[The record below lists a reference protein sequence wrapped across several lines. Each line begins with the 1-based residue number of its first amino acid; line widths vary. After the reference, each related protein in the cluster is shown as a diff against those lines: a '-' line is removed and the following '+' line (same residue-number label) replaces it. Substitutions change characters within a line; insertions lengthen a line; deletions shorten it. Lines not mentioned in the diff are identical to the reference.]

1 MLSAYATK
9 LAEAFSAK
17 VSKEMYARS
26 LFDEIVNRDYEGEI
40 TSVGSILNIL
50 SFSKLVEKDYTG
62 ANLSVDDLNESNGQL
77 VIDKQKSF
85 YFKVKTI
92 DKFKSYIKDPKSTIN
107 EQAFNERRKNIDL
120 YVLGKYASVAAG
132 QRVGTD
138 YTTGTVT
145 VTTSTGAVAGS
156 GTTFT
161 AAMVGRGFKAVGH
174 TKWYRVSAFTSTTA
188 ITIINDSDDEVA
200 SYDGGAISGGTA
212 YVIEANTP
220 VQLTSSTILA
230 KILKLKQLFDDNEV
244 PLEDR
249 VLVLPPIA
257 EVLIPQATNIT
268 LQVQGAY
275 DELVKKGFI
284 NMVGGFAIYS
294 SARLTGDNT
303 NGYHALAIQKN
314 WQTFADKVLE
324 SEIEETLIGNFGAA
338 YKDLYVYGSHVK
350 DNRRKFACE
359 LFCYV

>member
-1 MLSAYATK
+1 MPSAYATK

-17 VSKEMYARS
+17 VSKEMYANS
-26 LFDEIVNRDYEGEI
+26 LFDNLVNRDYEGDI
-40 TSVGSILNIL
+40 TSVGSIVNIL
-50 SFSKLVEKDYTG
+50 SFSKLTEKDYTG
-62 ANLSVDDLNESNGQL
+62 SNLSVDDLNESNGQL

-107 EQAFNERRKNIDL
+107 EQAFNERKKNVDI
-120 YVLGKYASVAAG
+120 YVLGKYAQVAAG
-132 QRVGTD
+132 QRVETD

-145 VTTSTGAVAGS
+145 ITTGTGAVVGS

-161 AAMVGRGFKAVGH
+161 TAMVGRGFKATGH
-174 TKWYRVSAFTSTTA
+174 SKWYRVSAFTDTTH

-200 SYDGGAISGGTA
+200 SYDGGTITSAA
-212 YVIEANTP
+212 YTIEAVTP
-220 VQLTSSTILA
+220 VQLTAGTMLA

-249 VLVLPPIA
+249 MLVLPPIA
-257 EVLIPQATNIT
+257 EVLIPQATNIA
-268 LQVQGAY
+268 LQTQGAY
-275 DELVKKGFI
+275 EELVKKGYI
-284 NMVGGFAIYS
+284 NSIGGFMIFS

-338 YKDLYVYGSHVK
+338 YKDLYVYGSKVK